1 MDENR
6 RPRRS
11 RPRGRSPELAAR
23 LQRSRR
29 KTRDLRTA
37 AREREKIVTGAVR
50 DYIAAWAAIVE
61 LQRRRDGDVD
71 ALHRQI
77 AEVTQRANERIGDH
91 EVIQAR
97 AAARIHAQ
105 GHTDDD
111 IADLLEITPRHVR
124 RLLAAARAGE
134 RSEQDQPDEPSTGV
148 GRVPPVREQATEVAD
163 GTGRV
168 PRSVESGGGEEHGS
182 GASGEGEADRGHSGQ

>member
-1 MDENR
+1 M
-6 RPRRS
+6 
-11 RPRGRSPELAAR
+11 AAR

-37 AREREKIVTGAVR
+37 AREREKIVTAAVR

-61 LQRRRDGDVD
+61 LQRRRDADID

-77 AEVTQRANERIGDH
+77 AEVTERANERIGDH

-97 AAARIHAQ
+97 AAAQIHAQ

-111 IADLLEITPRHVR
+111 IADLLEITPRHAR

-148 GRVPPVREQATEVAD
+148 GRVAPVREQVTEVAD
-163 GTGRV
+163 GTGRA
-168 PRSVESGGGEEHGS
+168 PRAVESGGGEEHRS
-182 GASGEGEADRGHSGQ
+182 GASGEGEVDRGHSGR

>member
-1 MDENR
+1 M
-6 RPRRS
+6 
-11 RPRGRSPELAAR
+11 
-23 LQRSRR
+23 
-29 KTRDLRTA
+29 
-37 AREREKIVTGAVR
+37 
-50 DYIAAWAAIVE
+50 E
-61 LQRRRDGDVD
+61 LQRRRDGDID

-77 AEVTQRANERIGDH
+77 AEVTERANERIGDQ

-148 GRVPPVREQATEVAD
+148 GRIAPVREQDADVAD
-163 GTGRV
+163 STGHA
-168 PRSVESGGGEEHGS
+168 PRTVESGGGDVHRF
-182 GASGEGEADRGHSGQ
+182 GASGEDEADRGDRGR